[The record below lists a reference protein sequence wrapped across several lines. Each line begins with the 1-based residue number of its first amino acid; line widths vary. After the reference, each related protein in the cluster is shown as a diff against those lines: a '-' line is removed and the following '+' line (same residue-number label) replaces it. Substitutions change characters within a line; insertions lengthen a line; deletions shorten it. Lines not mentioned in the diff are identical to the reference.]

1 MPSEIFETDGEPG
14 RACVRLGKRLGGP
27 KILANNFAHDP
38 ISIGATRPHVTRRG
52 YKTEVAQAVLD
63 RAQSAVPS
71 AIKIDLACP
80 LSHARMLQMSFERY
94 QRSARPFQR
103 KPAFYDAPSQGARS
117 TGCVN
122 RYWSEISRVN
132 PGLLHDN
139 AAHRVIF
146 KDNIDDLRV
155 LNYFSTC
162 VDGSAQKTLIHFGAT
177 QTPGKT
183 IRLEPRAWYCDT
195 PSILRIKDSFAKA

>member
-1 MPSEIFETDGEPG
+1 MTAPALHDT
-14 RACVRLGKRLGGP
+14 RLG
-27 KILANNFAHDP
+27 A
-38 ISIGATRPHVTRRG
+38 
-52 YKTEVAQAVLD
+52 
-63 RAQSAVPS
+63 
-71 AIKIDLACP
+71 
-80 LSHARMLQMSFERY
+80 
-94 QRSARPFQR
+94 
-103 KPAFYDAPSQGARS
+103 AP
-117 TGCVN
+117 TGV
-122 RYWSEISRVN
+122 
-132 PGLLHDN
+132 

-183 IRLEPRAWYCDT
+183 IRSEPRAWYCDT